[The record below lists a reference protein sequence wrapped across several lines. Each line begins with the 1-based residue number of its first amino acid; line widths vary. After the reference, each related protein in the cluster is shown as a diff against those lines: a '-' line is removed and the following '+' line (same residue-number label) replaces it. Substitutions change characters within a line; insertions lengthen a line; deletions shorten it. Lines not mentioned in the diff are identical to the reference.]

1 MVQGKER
8 KQIGSHRMSSDRP
21 AWVGQKAATVSGSHT
36 GVKEGQV
43 SGGRSQGDRD
53 VGSAD

>member
-21 AWVGQKAATVSGSHT
+21 AWVGQKVATVSGSHT
-36 GVKEGQV
+36 GVKDYKARH
-43 SGGRSQGDRD
+43 GR
-53 VGSAD
+53 AT